1 MDDKEIMLHGIID
14 ELYIRDK
21 MDVLNFLENILGEMS
36 QKRLDNILSA
46 LIEERIN
53 GPILYTTL

>member
-21 MDVLNFLENILGEMS
+21 MDILEFIENILGEMS

-46 LIEERIN
+46 LIEERIS
-53 GPILYTTL
+53 GPIL

>member
-21 MDVLNFLENILGEMS
+21 MDVLEFIENILGEMS
-36 QKRLDNILSA
+36 IPRLDNILYN

-53 GPILYTTL
+53 QG